1 MRGILL
7 ALSVLGLAGG
17 GAVMAQNVDDRVR
30 LPSPCRKGDFSLEEV
45 LQQRRSVREFGRGQ
59 LQLADVSQILWS
71 AQGITHA
78 DGFRT
83 APSAGALY
91 PLEIYL
97 AVGNVADLPAGVYRY
112 EPGGH
117 ELILIQSGDL
127 RARLASAAFGQTWIR
142 SAPALLAI
150 AGVYQ
155 RTTRKYGKRGQ
166 RYVDIEVGH
175 AAQNVYLQATAR
187 GLATVMVGAFDDTE
201 VQEVLRLP
209 SDHAPLGLMPL
220 GHPR

>member
-1 MRGILL
+1 MRAILL
-7 ALSVLGLAGG
+7 ALSVLLLAGG
-17 GAVMAQNVDDRVR
+17 DALMAQNVDDRVR
-30 LPSPCRKGDFSLEEV
+30 LPSPSRKGDLSLEEA
-45 LQQRRSVREFGRGQ
+45 LQQRRSVREFGRSQ
-59 LQLADVSQILWS
+59 LQFADVSQILWS

-78 DGFRT
+78 EGFRT

-97 AVGNVADLPAGVYRY
+97 AVGNVAGLPVGVYRY

-117 ELILIQSGDL
+117 ELLLIRSGDL

-142 SAPALLAI
+142 SAPAVLAI

-155 RTTRKYGKRGQ
+155 RTARKYGKRGQ

-175 AAQNVYLQATAR
+175 VAQNVYLQATAR

-201 VQEVLRLP
+201 VQEVLGLP
-209 SDHAPLGLMPL
+209 SDHIPLGLMPF
-220 GHPR
+220 GHAR

>member
-1 MRGILL
+1 MQVISL
-7 ALSVLGLAGG
+7 ALSVLVLIGSD
-17 GAVMAQNVDDRVR
+17 AVMAQDVDNRVR
-30 LPSPCRKGDFSLEEV
+30 LPSPSQKGNLSVEQA

-59 LQLADVSQILWS
+59 LQLADISQILWS

-97 AVGNVADLPAGVYRY
+97 AAGDVAGLPAGVYRY
-112 EPGGH
+112 KPAGH
-117 ELILIQSGDL
+117 ELVLLQRGDL
-127 RARLASAAFGQTWIR
+127 RGRLASAAFGQAWIR
-142 SAPALLAI
+142 SAPAVLAI
-150 AGVYQ
+150 AGIYQ
-155 RTTRKYGKRGQ
+155 RTTRKYGKRGR

-201 VQEVLRLP
+201 VQEVLGLP
-209 SDHAPLGLMPL
+209 SDHIPLGLMPL
-220 GHPR
+220 GHTR